1 MKTKSN
7 VWAEVQK
14 VLVANKAKQALIDAL
29 EAILKPKTGGGV
41 VQFPMITQNDKN
53 YHYCRYCA
61 SYIIE
66 DEIVMSNGKSK
77 GYSKKAIA
85 KWTKLGKEA
94 QKLNEEAM
102 KLLLNNQIV
111 EGQDKAKESDELKNK
126 RNYSTMYEDI
136 RQLYIESNQLLEA

>member
-7 VWAEVQK
+7 VWAEVQE
-14 VLVANKAKQALIDAL
+14 VLVANKAKQTLIDAL

-41 VQFPMITQNDKN
+41 VQYPMKTIDDIN

-61 SYIIE
+61 SYIVE
-66 DEIVMSNGKSK
+66 DEMVMSNGKSK

-85 KWTKLGKEA
+85 KWTKLGKDA
-94 QKLNEEAM
+94 QKLNDEAM

-111 EGQDKAKESDELKNK
+111 EGQDKAKEADDLKNK

-136 RQLYIESNQLLEA
+136 RQLYIDANQSLEA

>member
-7 VWAEVQK
+7 VWAEVQE
-14 VLVANKAKQALIDAL
+14 VLVANKAKQTLIDAL

-41 VQFPMITQNDKN
+41 VQYPMKTIDDMN

-61 SYIIE
+61 TYIVE
-66 DEIVMSNGKSK
+66 SEMVMSNGKSK

-94 QKLNEEAM
+94 QKLNDEAM

-111 EGQDKAKESDELKNK
+111 EGQDKAKEADELKNK
-126 RNYSTMYEDI
+126 RNYSTLYEDI
-136 RQLYIESNQLLEA
+136 AEEYRQLGFSTEA